1 MLLIIMIIVI
11 VMTKITFKRWSCTSF
26 FQISCF
32 TTVCET
38 RHWCTDILDWHHSLQ
53 MNVSGGLTGKVNVWR
68 GELIFFIWLKTWM
81 ATLGVQLAWLPWR
94 WHCIDCSSGVACD
107 IGIRNEDDVDGDV
120 GDGDDEGGDD
130 DVDGDDDEEDFA
142 TSRWHIEH
150 NCSSTLSI
158 SQLWA
163 SFFRTTLLKT
173 VTMANHGRNWGS
185 QQWWQF

>member
-1 MLLIIMIIVI
+1 MKLYFIFPDQLLHDGLRNKTLMH
-11 VMTKITFKRWSCTSF
+11 RYSRLASL
-26 FQISCF
+26 
-32 TTVCET
+32 TTNE
-38 RHWCTDILDWHHSLQ
+38 
-53 MNVSGGLTGKVNVWR
+53 VSGGLTGKVNVWR
-68 GELIFFIWLKTWM
+68 GELNFFIWLKTWM

-94 WHCIDCSSGVACD
+94 WHCIDCSSGGSCD

-150 NCSSTLSI
+150 NCSSTLVI

-185 QQWWQF
+185 QQWWQR